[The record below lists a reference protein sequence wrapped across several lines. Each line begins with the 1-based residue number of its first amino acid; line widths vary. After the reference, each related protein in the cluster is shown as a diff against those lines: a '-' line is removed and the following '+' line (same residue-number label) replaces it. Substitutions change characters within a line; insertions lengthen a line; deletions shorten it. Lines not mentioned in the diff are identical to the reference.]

1 MDAHAIQPT
10 PGRAYLQAV
19 GGMGW
24 PMGRAHGLHERG
36 DSAFDAT
43 LWLAALTEIGGG
55 YALLSGRRL
64 YLSVGRCSGEP
75 LTAIMQQIVGRPDRQ
90 EAIKQAIESRQNG
103 SVAA

>member
-1 MDAHAIQPT
+1 MDARAIQPSS
-10 PGRAYLQAV
+10 GQAYLQAAK
-19 GGMGW
+19 GMGW
-24 PMGRAHGLHERG
+24 AIDRTHETHEH
-36 DSAFDAT
+36 SLFNAT

>member
-10 PGRAYLQAV
+10 SGQAYLQAV
-19 GGMGW
+19 GGTGW
-24 PMGRAHGLHERG
+24 PIGRTHESREH
-36 DSAFDAT
+36 SPFDAT

-64 YLSVGRCSGEP
+64 YLSVSRCSGEP

-90 EAIKQAIESRQNG
+90 EAIKQAIERRQNG